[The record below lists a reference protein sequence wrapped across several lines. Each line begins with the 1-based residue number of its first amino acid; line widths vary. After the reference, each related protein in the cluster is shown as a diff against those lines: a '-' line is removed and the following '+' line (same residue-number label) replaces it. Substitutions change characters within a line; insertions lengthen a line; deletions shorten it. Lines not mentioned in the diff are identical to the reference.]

1 MTETTTEKAYVLVVD
16 DDSTMR
22 LLMRHTLTK
31 AGFRVE
37 DASDGKQALT
47 KFQTEKP
54 DIILL
59 DVMMPVMDGFATCQI
74 IRSLPNGAHVPI
86 LLVTGLDDVESI
98 NRAYEA
104 GATDFITKPITYPLL
119 PHRVRYAL
127 RAHQAMERLGSS
139 EARLAHAQ
147 AIARMGNWQWHVTT
161 DRVIVSDEIS
171 RIIGRDNTNTLGGYQ
186 DLLNIAHP
194 DDVASVDLA
203 MQTAL
208 QNGASY
214 SIDHRIIRPDG
225 VMRIVNHQGEAT
237 LDDAGKA
244 IYMNGTIQD
253 ITERKLAEEELERYR
268 HQLEELVEQRTAE
281 LTNAN
286 ALKDKFVSLVAHDLR
301 SPIGSMITAL
311 DYLLTD
317 DEVPLHEDHRDI
329 VERSMK
335 IGYSLVTMIEDVLNI
350 GRLKSGKLK
359 PEPQDVEVYRVIQEV
374 SDKLGYLAQQK
385 NIQLINELPED
396 ATVFADRGLYSQV
409 LQNLASNA
417 IKFCHDGDSVTFFMN
432 DASTVGVRDTGI
444 GMSADVIPKLFQ
456 VEEKTSTPGTNG
468 EQGTGFGLPFSQ
480 DIMHAHGG
488 ELRVESEPGKG
499 TTFFVHLPVKN
510 T

>member
-1 MTETTTEKAYVLVVD
+1 
-16 DDSTMR
+16 
-22 LLMRHTLTK
+22 
-31 AGFRVE
+31 
-37 DASDGKQALT
+37 
-47 KFQTEKP
+47 
-54 DIILL
+54 
-59 DVMMPVMDGFATCQI
+59 
-74 IRSLPNGAHVPI
+74 
-86 LLVTGLDDVESI
+86 
-98 NRAYEA
+98 
-104 GATDFITKPITYPLL
+104 
-119 PHRVRYAL
+119 
-127 RAHQAMERLGSS
+127 
-139 EARLAHAQ
+139 
-147 AIARMGNWQWHVTT
+147 
-161 DRVIVSDEIS
+161 
-171 RIIGRDNTNTLGGYQ
+171 
-186 DLLNIAHP
+186 
-194 DDVASVDLA
+194 
-203 MQTAL
+203 
-208 QNGASY
+208 
-214 SIDHRIIRPDG
+214 
-225 VMRIVNHQGEAT
+225 MRIVNHQGEAT